1 MYSNATKAALF
12 RQNFLRKVAA
22 SKEDEEHWK
31 RMSDPTGGYANATGG
46 YDGNAQPSNSRSN
59 APREVITLPN
69 VPAHINPDSPAALQY
84 DPEYMRQTNIF
95 NDPMRAAA
103 YEMGDPSIPDYV
115 SNDKRSIAEKRSD
128 FEAELRRQGVES
140 ERERIKQLL
149 RSYATYVGGGAAL
162 GALLGG
168 YIGYRNKQ
176 TLAGSLLGG
185 LGGAALAGAGKYAFD
200 KYRASRQA

>member
-1 MYSNATKAALF
+1 MYSKAKKVALVQ
-12 RQNFLRKVAA
+12 QNFPRKVTA

-31 RMSDPTGGYANATGG
+31 RMSDPTGGYASATGASA
-46 YDGNAQPSNSRSN
+46 GNEQPSNSRSN

-69 VPAHINPDSPAALQY
+69 VPANINPDSPAALQY
-84 DPEYMRQTNIF
+84 DPEYMRQTNIY

-103 YEMGDPSIPDYV
+103 FEMGDPSIPDYA
-115 SNDKRSIAEKRSD
+115 SNDTRSIEEKRSD

-149 RSYATYVGGGAAL
+149 RSYAPYVGGGAAL

-168 YIGYRNKQ
+168 YIGYRNNQ

-185 LGGAALAGAGKYAFD
+185 LGGAGLGAGAKYLYDRYNA
-200 KYRASRQA
+200 QA